1 MIQPDAKCVV
11 NGHKVNEVI
20 DALNPL
26 LNMDIIVGNVAQPQI
41 QYSSGA
47 IQIVIPP
54 GGGASTNEQLD
65 IVDEN
70 NQASMRWF
78 LTTTTQGS
86 GGAAIASGTGTNI
99 GSAGGKSNPAA
110 TTGDR
115 DKLGGGIAGGPAGGK
130 NRDNLDRAAAGGGAA
145 PIGGGGQGGNV
156 GAPVQIDNPQDGG
169 RTRPGSAVAIGGRRA
184 QPAAGDIAP
193 EALPAAGDVAA
204 EALPAAGDVAAEALP
219 AAGDVAP
226 EALPAAGEFV
236 PEALPAA
243 GEVEAG
249 ALPGAPMMDPGE
261 ARRSIQRG
269 KALPSESGEI
279 NLAGMTPEEMEAA
292 GFDLGEAL
300 PTRGQIPRSRTASK
314 RKGSKYAEEQNLRK
328 QKAFERENWERSAK
342 KAAMD
347 QDTARRQAEADRMA
361 AMNRSGAKYSPYAR
375 GRG

>member
-70 NQASMRWF
+70 NQASTRWF

-99 GSAGGKSNPAA
+99 GSAGGKNNPAA
-110 TTGDR
+110 TTGNR

-145 PIGGGGQGGNV
+145 PIGGNDGQGGNV

-193 EALPAAGDVAA
+193 EALPAAGDVA
-204 EALPAAGDVAAEALP
+204 PEALP

-226 EALPAAGEFV
+226 EALPAAGDVATES
-236 PEALPAA
+236 LPAA

-261 ARRSIQRG
+261 ARRSIQSG
-269 KALPSESGEI
+269 KALPSKNGNI
-279 NLAGMTPEEMEAA
+279 NLAGMTPEEMESA
-292 GFDLGEAL
+292 GFDLRDAL

-314 RKGSKYAEEQNLRK
+314 SKASQRDIEENKRK
-328 QKAFERENWERSAK
+328 QKALDKERRERSTEK
-342 KAAMD
+342 WLMD
-347 QDTARRQAEADRMA
+347 QDAARRQAEADRMA